1 MWDSLWINAVVATME
16 PGGPYGLIDNGA
28 IGVDQG
34 RIAWVG
40 EAAAL
45 PGPPTTLARAIHDA
59 ERRVITPGLVD
70 CHTHIVHAGHR
81 RTDFEMRIA
90 GATRADL
97 AKVSGGVRGT
107 VLQTRRASDEQILKE
122 SAARISALI
131 ASGVTTMESKS
142 GYGLDND
149 TELRILRISR
159 ELGKRMPLTIKNTFL
174 GAHGVAPEYQGRP
187 DDYIDFLCG
196 TVLPNAVQ
204 QGLVDAVDGF
214 CDRIGFTHAQIGKL
228 FDAATAHGL
237 KVKLHA
243 DQYSDFSAGAVVARY
258 RGLSADHLEFA
269 NEDTVRAM
277 AEAGTVATLLPGAN
291 YTLFETQKPPIELFR
306 RHGVPMAAATNC
318 NPSSSPT
325 MMPTMMMNM
334 TCHMFRITPEEALS
348 GFTRNGARALG
359 VLSECGTIAVGKAAD
374 LVVWDVEHP
383 AELSYRLAVNP
394 ALLVIKSGAI
404 AYRAAPP
411 DLLQAK

>member
-1 MWDSLWINAVVATME
+1 
-16 PGGPYGLIDNGA
+16 
-28 IGVDQG
+28 
-34 RIAWVG
+34 
-40 EAAAL
+40 
-45 PGPPTTLARAIHDA
+45 
-59 ERRVITPGLVD
+59 LVD

-107 VLQTRRASDEQILKE
+107 VLQTRRASDEQIMTE
-122 SAARISALI
+122 SAARISELI

-142 GYGLDND
+142 GYGLDCD
-149 TELRILRISR
+149 TEIRILRISR
-159 ELGKRMPLTIKNTFL
+159 ELGRRMPLTVKNTFL
-174 GAHGVAPEYQGRP
+174 GAHGLAPEYDGRP
-187 DDYIDFLCG
+187 DEYIAFLCD
-196 TVLPNAVQ
+196 TVLPSAVQ

-214 CDRIGFTHAQIGKL
+214 CDRVGFTHAQIGKL

-243 DQYSDFSAGAVVARY
+243 DQYTDFGAGAIVARY

-306 RHGVPMAAATNC
+306 RHGVAMAVATNS

-334 TCHMFRITPEEALS
+334 TCHMFRITPEEALA
-348 GFTRNGARALG
+348 GFTRNGAKALG
-359 VLSECGTIAVGKAAD
+359 VLSECGTIAAGKAAD
-374 LVVWDVEHP
+374 LVLWDVEHP

-394 ALLVIKSGAI
+394 CRAVIKAGEIVHSATPPNLL
-404 AYRAAPP
+404 RAN
-411 DLLQAK
+411 

>member
-1 MWDSLWINAVVATME
+1 MWDSLWINAVVATMG

-28 IGVDQG
+28 IGLDKG

-59 ERRVITPGLVD
+59 ARRVITPGLVD

-107 VLQTRRASDEQILKE
+107 VLQTRRASDEQIMAE
-122 SAARISALI
+122 SAARISELI

-142 GYGLDND
+142 GYGLDYE
-149 TELRILRISR
+149 TEIRILRISR
-159 ELGKRMPLTIKNTFL
+159 ELGRRMPLTVKNTFL
-174 GAHGVAPEYQGRP
+174 GAHGLAPEYDGRP
-187 DDYIDFLCG
+187 DDYIEFLCK
-196 TVLPNAVQ
+196 TVLPSAVQ

-214 CDRIGFTHAQIGKL
+214 CDRVGFTHAQIGKL

-243 DQYSDFSAGAVVARY
+243 DQYTDFGAGAIVARY
-258 RGLSADHLEFA
+258 RGLSADHLEYA

-306 RHGVPMAAATNC
+306 RHGIAMAVATNS

-334 TCHMFRITPEEALS
+334 TCHMFRITPEEALA

-359 VLSECGTIAVGKAAD
+359 VLSECGTIAAGKAAD
-374 LVVWDVEHP
+374 LVLWDVEHP
-383 AELSYRLAVNP
+383 AELAYRLAVNP
-394 ALLVIKSGAI
+394 CRAVIKAGEI
-404 AYRAAPP
+404 VHRAAPP
-411 DLLQAK
+411 NLLRAN